1 MSKPKLA
8 IVVPCYNEE
17 EVLPRTAKRLLE
29 VLDGLI
35 SPNKI
40 NDESFILFVDD
51 GSKDRTWTII
61 EDLTKQNTKIKG
73 LKLTRN
79 FGHQNALL
87 AGMEYIFN
95 KCDCLITIDAD
106 LQHDEQAIGEFVQ
119 KYIDGA
125 EIVLGIRKDR
135 KVDSIFKKLTALI
148 FYQLLLKMGVNIIK
162 NHADYRL
169 ISNTALKALLEFKE
183 VNLFLRG
190 LIHLIGFKTDYVF
203 FDVKERFAGQTK
215 YPLRKMLALALDGI
229 TSFSVVPLRLIT
241 LIGFLIFMGSLIM
254 SGYIFYTAIFTNK
267 SVPGWAS
274 TVLPIYFIG
283 GVQLLSLG
291 IIGEYIGKIY
301 METKRRPR
309 YIVEK
314 ENG

>member
-203 FDVKERFAGQTK
+203 YDFKERFAGQTK

-229 TSFSVVPLRLIT
+229 TSFSIVPLRLIT
-241 LIGFLIFMGSLIM
+241 FIGFLIFMGSLIM

-314 ENG
+314 EI

>member
-314 ENG
+314 EI

>member
-1 MSKPKLA
+1 MLKSKLA

-29 VLDGLI
+29 VLDELI
-35 SPNKI
+35 NSNKI
-40 NDESFILFVDD
+40 SDESFILFVDD

-61 EDLTKQNTKIKG
+61 EDLAKQNTKIKG

-87 AGMEYIFN
+87 AGMEYVFN

-125 EIVLGIRKDR
+125 EIVFGIRKDR

-254 SGYIFYTAIFTNK
+254 SGYIFYVAIFTNK
-267 SVPGWAS
+267 SVPGWGS

-291 IIGEYIGKIY
+291 IVGEYIGKIY

>member
-87 AGMEYIFN
+87 AGMEYVFN

-283 GVQLLSLG
+283 GIQLLSLG

-314 ENG
+314 EI

>member
-203 FDVKERFAGQTK
+203 YDFKERFAGQTK

-229 TSFSVVPLRLIT
+229 TSFSIVPLRLIT
-241 LIGFLIFMGSLIM
+241 FIGFLIFMGSLIM

-309 YIVEK
+309 YILEK
-314 ENG
+314 EI